1 MAQFLNITGR
11 QTMETVENER
21 FFPMDVKNHAVPRV
35 LIVDDE
41 PLIRWSVSE
50 TLADHGCEVVETGDA
65 RGARLAIGDDAP
77 FDVVLLD
84 YRLPDSDDLSL
95 LASIRQTTP
104 TAQVI
109 LMTAFGRPE
118 VVRGALDLG
127 AYRVIGKPFEM
138 QAIADLVA
146 QAHAAGSNGTTSSG

>member
-1 MAQFLNITGR
+1 
-11 QTMETVENER
+11 METVENER

-65 RGARLAIGDDAP
+65 HGARLAVGDDQP

-95 LASIRQTTP
+95 LWRQS
-104 TAQVI
+104 A
-109 LMTAFGRPE
+109 GR
-118 VVRGALDLG
+118 R
-127 AYRVIGKPFEM
+127 RRRR
-138 QAIADLVA
+138 
-146 QAHAAGSNGTTSSG
+146 

>member
-1 MAQFLNITGR
+1 
-11 QTMETVENER
+11 
-21 FFPMDVKNHAVPRV
+21 MDVKNHAVPRV

-65 RGARLAIGDDAP
+65 HGARLAVGDDQP

-95 LASIRQTTP
+95 LWRQS
-104 TAQVI
+104 A
-109 LMTAFGRPE
+109 GR
-118 VVRGALDLG
+118 R
-127 AYRVIGKPFEM
+127 RRRR
-138 QAIADLVA
+138 
-146 QAHAAGSNGTTSSG
+146 